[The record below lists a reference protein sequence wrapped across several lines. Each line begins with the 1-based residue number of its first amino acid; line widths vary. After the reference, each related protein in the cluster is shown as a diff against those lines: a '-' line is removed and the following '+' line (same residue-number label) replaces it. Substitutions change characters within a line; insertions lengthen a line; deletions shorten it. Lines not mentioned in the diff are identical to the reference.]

1 MCTLIA
7 RSVGLHGRYKA
18 AGVWG
23 MVTRV
28 LLEYDHPTV
37 LDAEHALMVRIV
49 GADGPNDVSVAMELS
64 LDEAEVLMAA
74 LRAVTEEAHAHDRL
88 PAPED
93 GRHGSPP
100 SPAARRGR

>member
-18 AGVWG
+18 AGAWG
-23 MVTRV
+23 TVTRI

-49 GADGPNDVSVAMELS
+49 GADGSGDTSVAIELS
-64 LDEAEVLMAA
+64 LDEAVILMGAVRTVIAA
-74 LRAVTEEAHAHDRL
+74 ADALERRPRPKDGLHASE
-88 PAPED
+88 PQPTA
-93 GRHGSPP
+93 GR
-100 SPAARRGR
+100 RR